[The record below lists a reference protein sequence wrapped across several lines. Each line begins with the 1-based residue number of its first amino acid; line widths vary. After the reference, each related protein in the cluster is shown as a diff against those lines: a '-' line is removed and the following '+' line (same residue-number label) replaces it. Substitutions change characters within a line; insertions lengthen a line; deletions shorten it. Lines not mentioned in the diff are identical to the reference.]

1 MLNLEDILLWRNIM
15 AIKEIS
21 LGLLNELSEKIYNEV
36 ARYKFLKMAKA
47 AYGDSAKT
55 VEVESND
62 EYIEYFSVYDSEMN
76 ELEPDFTLPVWNT
89 IAKQEYETSK
99 EFLTQEEVWDAIKEN
114 IIKGGQV
121 DMLIKTL

>member
-1 MLNLEDILLWRNIM
+1 M